1 MMKMRQDNNMTDH
14 EGPLY
19 TENETE
25 LLWLIQQEMVY
36 DEDQTIQQCDW
47 SYKYG
52 LRWNQNWTIMTD
64 QIGCCLSWKI
74 DRTMM

>member
-19 TENETE
+19 TKNETE

-36 DEDQTIQQCDW
+36 DKDQTIQQCD
-47 SYKYG
+47 
-52 LRWNQNWTIMTD
+52 
-64 QIGCCLSWKI
+64 
-74 DRTMM
+74 